1 MTSAIVPFRQRYSFE
16 ERYSESQK
24 IASRYRLCIPVIVE
38 PRDNHTQRI
47 DKTKFLVP
55 YDLTYGQFVYV
66 IRKRLKI
73 NASESIFLFC
83 KGSLPKTS
91 DSIQSIHKSLGDA
104 DGFLYF
110 IYAFENTFG

>member
-1 MTSAIVPFRQRYSFE
+1 MSNTFVPFVKRYSFE
-16 ERYSESQK
+16 ERLSESQK
-24 IASRYRLCIPVIVE
+24 IAAKYRLSIPVIVE
-38 PRDNHTQRI
+38 PKDNHTQRI

-55 YDLTYGQFVYV
+55 HDLTYGQFVYV

-73 NASESIFLFC
+73 NASESIFLFS

-91 DSIQSIHKSLGDA
+91 DSIQHIHKSLGDA